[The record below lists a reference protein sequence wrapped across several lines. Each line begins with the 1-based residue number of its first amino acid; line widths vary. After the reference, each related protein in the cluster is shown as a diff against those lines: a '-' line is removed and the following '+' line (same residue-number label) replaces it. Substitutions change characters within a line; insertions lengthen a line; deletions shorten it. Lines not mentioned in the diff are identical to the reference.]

1 MDSPIKNFCAC
12 SNGDGP
18 DQFARL
24 IWYDG
29 THPRIWGHTIVVD
42 LFVYLAEVALTRPDM
57 ALGMPQS
64 STTGHTSVLRLMSEV
79 DVAFNKDF
87 YSSRWCKLKPKHSA
101 GWRCYEDVPTKPG
114 WISDPADEAG
124 GLSIAFNI
132 ALATGRYTVSLGY
145 LRSYS
150 KMGRF
155 TCEVRDTSTGRKT
168 TVELDG
174 HWDRHVSLLQN
185 KAVAEVTGPF
195 TLNIKTKALV
205 ALRKGNKVKIQSITA
220 VRGHWLPKNMAP
232 EHES

>member
-1 MDSPIKNFCAC
+1 MSRFVCLSAELAQL
-12 SNGDGP
+12 
-18 DQFARL
+18 DQTRL
-24 IWYDG
+24 
-29 THPRIWGHTIVVD
+29 
-42 LFVYLAEVALTRPDM
+42 A
-57 ALGMPQS
+57 MPQS
-64 STTGHTSVLRLMSEV
+64 STTGHTAVLRLMSEV
-79 DVAFNKDF
+79 DVAVNKDF

-168 TVELDG
+168 TVELEVIG
-174 HWDRHVSLLQN
+174 IVMYHCYKIRQWLITGSL
-185 KAVAEVTGPF
+185 P
-195 TLNIKTKALV
+195 
-205 ALRKGNKVKIQSITA
+205 
-220 VRGHWLPKNMAP
+220 
-232 EHES
+232 